1 MNTQQLIEQLRS
13 RAKFHSGLDWKLM
26 RQAADAL
33 EGSGSMTGESAMA
46 YFTRRGS
53 KLLPWQSKKLLSSP
67 VDSVES
73 TPI

>member
-33 EGSGSMTGESAMA
+33 EGSGSMTGESALA
-46 YFTRRGS
+46 
-53 KLLPWQSKKLLSSP
+53 
-67 VDSVES
+67 
-73 TPI
+73 

>member
-33 EGSGSMTGESAMA
+33 EGSGSMTG
-46 YFTRRGS
+46 GS
-53 KLLPWQSKKLLSSP
+53 F
-67 VDSVES
+67 D
-73 TPI
+73 